1 MRFLM
6 MFKPEQP
13 GQDCGDHAEMERFVA
28 RSFESGELLAT
39 GGLFA
44 ASNRVHRSRDRYTVT
59 DGPYAETKEV
69 IAGFA
74 LMELAS
80 HEAALE
86 SVHRFLTI
94 AGDGTCDI
102 HPIADAPQ

>member
-13 GQDCGDHAEMERFVA
+13 GQDCADQAEMEEFVT
-28 RSFESGELLAT
+28 RSYESGELLAT

-44 ASNRVHRSRDRYTVT
+44 APTRVHRRHERYTVT

-80 HEAALE
+80 HDAAVE
-86 SVHRFLTI
+86 SVHRFLAI
-94 AGDGTCDI
+94 AGDGTCEI
-102 HPIADAPQ
+102 HAIADGPQ

>member
-6 MFKPEQP
+6 MFTPDQP
-13 GQDCGDHAEMERFVA
+13 GQDCNDQSEMEQFVT
-28 RSFESGELLAT
+28 RSYESGELLAT

-44 ASNRVHRSRDRYTVT
+44 APTRVQRRSDRYTVT

-80 HEAALE
+80 HEAALD
-86 SVHRFLTI
+86 SAHRFLAI
-94 AGDGTCDI
+94 AGDGVCTI
-102 HPIADAPQ
+102 NAIADGPQ